1 MANANADDQFH
12 RAMAVRKKRSKQFLE
27 NPLCIFTM
35 LNTLVFHH
43 YLSRVTAAAFELH
56 NSDKEGIPLKPSKLQ
71 EAKQR
76 KRLLFKGAQVLEEPQ
91 DSAEEHASLLKMY
104 GRAHEVVKL
113 LWTVL
118 SSLDA
123 IERTAFCVPMAY
135 WPENTS
141 KADMFQRLSLDILK
155 GIAALKFRIL
165 EKSVMPP
172 YSLLEIARPG
182 ASPELLSAKTR
193 EFLSTP
199 QCCLDAC
206 WAKPVQQKV
215 LSEADQPRTLHMHA
229 ARFSTSCRGVSSREE
244 ALHAQQRKHARG
256 WEGAPILFVR
266 QAAESVLQ
274 TAWDNFSVRTGI
286 QEKGAPEK
294 VKAASKIVRKR
305 VIKHAR
311 PRQLGSPYFFFRNAA
326 KKSST
331 ETNEQIHRRWNTLSP
346 EELQHWK
353 MRHRL
358 HSGRNKWMKA
368 ELAKKKE
375 AEEEARKSVSA
386 PWGLGDDRFPLKESY
401 LRDFL
406 QPYQRK
412 HTGLRELHTLEKP
425 TPEVSS
431 ILQETK
437 QYHSMDTAN
446 VAARAFLH
454 PSEVTAHSDTWAKV
468 AELPRPR
475 KACPELHPGL
485 CKEVDAAILPKVN
498 GFWQSL
504 PKHDCILMLVRSGSA
519 RQRIAVFAQLVVGQ
533 GCVSSKMVEMKP
545 HSNC

>member
-1 MANANADDQFH
+1 MANADAQDQFH
-12 RAMAVRKKRSKQFLE
+12 RAMAVRKRRSKQFFE
-27 NPLCIFTM
+27 NPLCVFTM

-43 YLSRVTAAAFELH
+43 YLTRVTAAAFELH
-56 NSDKEGIPLKPSKLQ
+56 NSDKEGIPLKPSKAQ

-91 DSAEEHASLLKMY
+91 DSGEEHASLLKMY
-104 GRAHEVVKL
+104 GRAREVVSL

-135 WPENTS
+135 WPENMS

-155 GIAALKFRIL
+155 SIAALKFRIL
-165 EKSVMPP
+165 EKSTIPP
-172 YSLLEIARPG
+172 YSLLEMAMPG
-182 ASPELLSAKTR
+182 ASPELLSAKTH

-199 QCCLDAC
+199 QCCLDAF

-215 LSEADQPRTLHMHA
+215 LSEADQPRTLHMLA
-229 ARFSTSCRGVSSREE
+229 ARFSASCRGVSSREE
-244 ALHAQQRKHARG
+244 ALHAKQRKQARG

-266 QAAESVLQ
+266 QAGETVLQ
-274 TAWDNFSVRTGI
+274 TAWENFSARTGI
-286 QEKGAPEK
+286 QEKGAPEN

-305 VIKHAR
+305 VIKHPR
-311 PRQLGSPYFFFRNAA
+311 PKAFGSPYLFFRNAA
-326 KKSST
+326 KKSFPT
-331 ETNEQIHRRWNTLSP
+331 ETNEQIHQRWHNLSP
-346 EELQHWK
+346 EELQNWK
-353 MRHRL
+353 MRQRL
-358 HSGRNKWMKA
+358 QSGRKKWMKA
-368 ELAKKKE
+368 ELEKRKPEDKD
-375 AEEEARKSVSA
+375 RKSGNT

-401 LRDFL
+401 LRDYL
-406 QPYQRK
+406 QPYRK
-412 HTGLRELHTLEKP
+412 KNTGLRELHTLEKP

-431 ILQETK
+431 ILQGRK
-437 QYHSMDTAN
+437 QYHSMDTATA
-446 VAARAFLH
+446 AARAFLH

-468 AELPRPR
+468 VELPRIR

-504 PKHDCILMLVRSGSA
+504 PKHDCILMLVRNGSA
-519 RQRIAVFAQLVVGQ
+519 QQRIAVFVQLVVGQ

>member
-1 MANANADDQFH
+1 
-12 RAMAVRKKRSKQFLE
+12 MAVRKKRSKQFLE

-135 WPENTS
+135 WPENMS

-331 ETNEQIHRRWNTLSP
+331 ETNEQIHRRWHTLSP

-368 ELAKKKE
+368 ELAKKKKLKKKPE
-375 AEEEARKSVSA
+375 NRSA
-386 PWGLGDDRFPLKESY
+386 PHGAWGMIASHSKNLIFATSCSHTSGNIQDWESCTPWRNQPLKC
-401 LRDFL
+401 L
-406 QPYQRK
+406 QSFRRQSNTIPW
-412 HTGLRELHTLEKP
+412 TL
-425 TPEVSS
+425 
-431 ILQETK
+431 
-437 QYHSMDTAN
+437 
-446 VAARAFLH
+446 
-454 PSEVTAHSDTWAKV
+454 
-468 AELPRPR
+468 
-475 KACPELHPGL
+475 
-485 CKEVDAAILPKVN
+485 
-498 GFWQSL
+498 
-504 PKHDCILMLVRSGSA
+504 LMLLPGHFCIHQKWQLTVTPGPKWRNCHGPGRLVQNFILGCAKRWMLRFCPRSMASGNHCPNMTASSCWY
-519 RQRIAVFAQLVVGQ
+519 VVGQ
-533 GCVSSKMVEMKP
+533 LGSELQCLLSWW
-545 HSNC
+545 